1 MGKKDED
8 DEALKGED
16 RPKSSQVTASRIPN
30 KGKGQEQKIATSVQ
44 INKSKLDLKMIKN
57 MTIEEQLAANLAEIG
72 PDGKPKQ
79 LSLYKQKKILL
90 AQQAAQNS
98 QQEQQPLG

>member
-30 KGKGQEQKIATSVQ
+30 KGKGQE
-44 INKSKLDLKMIKN
+44 
-57 MTIEEQLAANLAEIG
+57 
-72 PDGKPKQ
+72 
-79 LSLYKQKKILL
+79 
-90 AQQAAQNS
+90 
-98 QQEQQPLG
+98 